1 MTHFLCWL
9 SIKLQQ
15 LTNGKKTGK
24 MSLMNL
30 DPRLFHQALTTRW
43 LIILAVL
50 TGFIGGV
57 AAVFQARQLS
67 RIIARVFLEGQGLA
81 DVTPLLWVFLLIL
94 VCRSAVGYISEAAAA
109 AGAMKVKENLRC
121 MLTRHILALGP
132 AYTQGERSG
141 DLLNIA
147 SQGIEALDAYF
158 SQYLPQ
164 LALAGM
170 LPLAFLVIILP
181 SDPLTG
187 FVLLFTGP
195 LIPLFMFLIGH
206 NTKTLTQRQWGAL
219 GQMSAYFLDTLQ
231 GLATLKALGRSIEQA
246 DRIAQVSERYR
257 QTTLSVMRLTFLSSF
272 VLELL
277 GTMGT
282 AIIAVQIGLRL
293 LYGRID
299 FELAFF
305 ILLLAPDFYAPLRAL
320 GLQFHASMA
329 GVTAARQIFSILELP
344 VPHIQKE
351 VDLQPVPSLRLP
363 FEIVFEDVSI
373 TYPDREQPAL
383 AGISFTIHSG
393 ETVAL
398 VGHTGAGK
406 STLAHLLLRFMQPD
420 SGKILVNGV
429 SLDRTPIDGWRE
441 QIAWVPQ
448 QPMIFHGTIA
458 DNMRIAKPAASA
470 QDLRC
475 AAENAHLM
483 DFIDSLPLGFDTPV
497 AESGARLSSG
507 QAQRL
512 ALARA
517 LLRDAP
523 FLILDEPTA
532 HLDVEQ
538 ESLLR
543 ETTQRLCQNRTVLI
557 IAHRLPSVLQA
568 DQVIVLEG
576 GRVVESGSP
585 QSLLDQRG
593 AFSRITAAYT
603 GLGHEYE

>member
-1 MTHFLCWL
+1 
-9 SIKLQQ
+9 
-15 LTNGKKTGK
+15 
-24 MSLMNL
+24 MNL
-30 DPRLFHQALTTRW
+30 DSRLFRQALTARW

-50 TGFIGGV
+50 AGFIGGV
-57 AAVFQARQLS
+57 AAIFQARQLS
-67 RIIARVFLEGQGLA
+67 RIIARVFLNGQSLP
-81 DVTPLLWVFLLIL
+81 DVNPLLWVFFFIL
-94 VCRSAVGYISEAAAA
+94 FSRSAVGFISETAAA
-109 AGAMKVKENLRC
+109 AGAIKVKENLRC
-121 MLTRHILALGP
+121 MLTRHIFALGP
-132 AYTQGERSG
+132 MYTQAERSG
-141 DLLNIA
+141 DLLNTA
-147 SQGIEALDAYF
+147 SQGIEALEAYF

-170 LPLAFLVIILP
+170 LPLAFLAIIFP
-181 SDPLTG
+181 TDPLTG

-246 DRIAQVSERYR
+246 NRIAQVSEQYR
-257 QTTLSVMRLTFLSSF
+257 QTTLSVMRLTFLSAF

-277 GTMGT
+277 GTIGT

-320 GLQFHASMA
+320 GLRFHASMA

-344 VPHIQKE
+344 IPKIQKE
-351 VDLQPVPSLRLP
+351 ADLQPVPSLQSP
-363 FEIVFEDVSI
+363 FEIVLEDVSF
-373 TYPDREQPAL
+373 TYPDREKPAL
-383 AGISFTIHSG
+383 AGVSLSIHSG

-406 STLAHLLLRFMQPD
+406 STFAHLLLRFMLPD
-420 SGKILVNGV
+420 VGKILVNGI
-429 SLDRTPIDGWRE
+429 SLDKIPIDDWRD

-448 QPMIFHGTIA
+448 QPMIFQGTIA
-458 DNMRIAKPAASA
+458 DNLRIAKPAASA
-470 QDLRC
+470 QDLGC

-483 DFIDSLPLGFDTPV
+483 DFIDSLPLGFDTLV
-497 AESGARLSSG
+497 AEAGARLSSG

-512 ALARA
+512 TLARA
-517 LLRDAP
+517 FLRDAP

-543 ETTQRLCQNRTVLI
+543 ETTRRLCQNRTVLI
-557 IAHRLPSVLQA
+557 IAHRLPSILQA
-568 DQVIVLEG
+568 DRVIVLEG
-576 GRVVESGSP
+576 GRVVESGTP
-585 QSLLDQRG
+585 RTLLNQRG